1 MTKLN
6 KEQQFFLETL
16 FKDMYLQLMACAQD
30 AFRNQSLAEEAVQDT
45 FQLAC
50 IKINDVTTSPNPNGW
65 LVKAL
70 RFIIRNKKKKLAN
83 HNALFVSTRELNEN
97 IASPQ
102 HMISVEIET
111 TCTEI
116 LGEEDYRLLKQVTLK
131 EATIREAA
139 QQFGLS
145 EEACSKR
152 VQRGKKKL
160 RNIFE
165 KERISCPKISF

>member
-1 MTKLN
+1 MIKLN
-6 KEQQFFLETL
+6 KEQQIFIETL
-16 FKDMYLQLMACAQD
+16 FKDMHLQLMVCAQN

-50 IKINDVTTSPNPNGW
+50 IKIMDITTSPNPSGW

-70 RFIIRNKKKKLAN
+70 RFVILNKKKKLAN
-83 HNALFVSTRELNEN
+83 HNALFVSTSALNEN
-97 IASPQ
+97 MASPQ
-102 HMISVEIET
+102 NTISVEIEA

-116 LGEEDYRLLKQVTLK
+116 LGKEDYRLVKQVTLK
-131 EATIREAA
+131 ETTIREAA
-139 QQFGLS
+139 LEFGLS

-160 RNIFE
+160 KHIFE
-165 KERISCPKISF
+165 KDKD